1 MTEIQKA
8 IMNYNTPMRIF
19 ITGATGLLGTRLVD
33 SLISTENEVIVVSRN
48 ANRTS
53 NHFRNSS
60 IEILEGDVTLQ
71 GDWQKTASE
80 CDAIVHLAGAGIMD
94 RRWTTSYKKVLR
106 SSRIEST
113 KNVAEVA
120 SKILICASAI
130 GFYGDCGNQQLTEK
144 SAVGND
150 FLSDL
155 CSEWEAVAC
164 TAKGRVV
171 SLRFGIILD
180 LRGGALAKMVPLFR
194 LGLGGP
200 IGNGKQYWP
209 WIAWQ
214 DASQVVQEALFQEW
228 EGAINAVAPEQV
240 TCREFTRTLGR
251 VMKRPSMMK
260 TPAFALRMMIG
271 EGSCALTASQRVNPR
286 VLCDKGFQFQ
296 LPTLHNCLV
305 SLFRA

>member
-1 MTEIQKA
+1 
-8 IMNYNTPMRIF
+8 MRIF
-19 ITGATGLLGTRLVD
+19 VTGATGLLGTRLVD

-48 ANRTS
+48 ANRAN

-80 CDAIVHLAGAGIMD
+80 CDAIVHLAGAGIVD

-120 SKILICASAI
+120 SKILICAS
-130 GFYGDCGNQQLTEK
+130 
-144 SAVGND
+144 
-150 FLSDL
+150 
-155 CSEWEAVAC
+155 
-164 TAKGRVV
+164 GRVV

-180 LRGGALAKMVPLFR
+180 SRGGALAKMVPLFR

-214 DASQVVQEALFQEW
+214 DASQVVQEALLQGW

-240 TCREFTRTLGR
+240 TCREFTRTLAR
-251 VMKRPSMMK
+251 AVSY
-260 TPAFALRMMIG
+260 TH
-271 EGSCALTASQRVNPR
+271 LT
-286 VLCDKGFQFQ
+286 
-296 LPTLHNCLV
+296 LPTNREV
-305 SLFRA
+305 

>member
-1 MTEIQKA
+1 VTEIQKA

-33 SLISTENEVIVVSRN
+33 LLISTENEVIVVSRN

-180 LRGGALAKMVPLFR
+180 SRGGALAKMVPLFR